1 MLAYSYQPP
10 FALRL
15 PTGNSNTS
23 LVNIIVQVRDILN
36 CVTEYTLRP
45 VIVRSDAAEVTTLI
59 DALQQTSVQTI
70 NNNPTIQLLA
80 SGNPNVVGQVLTSVS
95 QVFNQIN
102 NENIDNAIS
111 SEMIEQIAVR
121 STASSFFRRC
131 SRGQYF
137 DFAVGR
143 NESSDGQS
151 SRSTRFDFKRSSSF

>member
-1 MLAYSYQPP
+1 MLAYSYQPR

-36 CVTEYTLRP
+36 CVTEYSLRP
-45 VIVRSDAAEVTTLI
+45 VVVQSDIAEVTNLV

-102 NENIDNAIS
+102 SENIDNAIS
-111 SEMIEQIAVR
+111 SETIGQIDVR
-121 STASSFFRRC
+121 STASSFFRWC

-137 DFAVGR
+137 DFSIGR
-143 NESSDGQS
+143 HESSDGQS
-151 SRSTRFDFKRSSSF
+151 LHST